1 MGENIL
7 IYYLSVFFWGTV
19 AFEPD
24 RRCKRRDM
32 THRALFKHHR
42 LACEIRLCAV
52 RRYLQYLLPY
62 HAVTDFQMERGMK
75 IERSIAFRHVQKVGP
90 QLAKRTEQYLRKT
103 DLNKLRNSPNQS
115 MSSGQG
121 KGQTVLISSVAVVR
135 SRLKFGSRK
144 DISGSA
150 SSTVA

>member
-1 MGENIL
+1 
-7 IYYLSVFFWGTV
+7 
-19 AFEPD
+19 
-24 RRCKRRDM
+24 
-32 THRALFKHHR
+32 
-42 LACEIRLCAV
+42 
-52 RRYLQYLLPY
+52 
-62 HAVTDFQMERGMK
+62 MK
-75 IERSIAFRHVQKVGP
+75 IERSIAFRRVQKVGP
-90 QLAKRTEQYLRKT
+90 QLAKRREQYLRKT
-103 DLNKLRNSPNQS
+103 DLNKLRNSPTHS